1 MNPTPIA
8 PSTAVALPV
17 IRWGIGNPRRVLL
30 VHGVA
35 SSGAGWSRVGAVLAA
50 AGIEAWAP
58 DLRGHGAAPRSDRYR
73 FADIAGDLALLG
85 EGWDVVVGHSLGG
98 PVALT
103 LAAGSTRVGAL
114 VLLDPVLE
122 IGDAD
127 LPAIVADQL
136 TESDPFA
143 DPARVAVANPRW
155 GAEDAWAKAAA
166 MRQVAPHTVEALFA
180 DNAPWH
186 HLDLVRDV
194 PAPIHVLRSDPA
206 VFTLFPEAHAAVVR
220 ERVPSATIE
229 LVAGTGHGIHRER
242 PDLVARAIIAAAGL
256 G

>member
-1 MNPTPIA
+1 MNPTA
-8 PSTAVALPV
+8 AASSTAVAVPV
-17 IRWGIGNPRRVLL
+17 LRWGVGNPTRVLL
-30 VHGVA
+30 IHGVA
-35 SSGAGWSRVGAVLAA
+35 SSGAGWARVGALLAA

-85 EGWDVVVGHSLGG
+85 DAWQVVLGHSLGG

-122 IGDAD
+122 IADAD
-127 LPAIVADQL
+127 LPLIVADQL

-143 DPARVAVANPRW
+143 DPARLAAANPRW
-155 GAEDAWAKAAA
+155 GAEDAWA
-166 MRQVAPHTVEALFA
+166 VAPHTIEALFA

-186 HLDLVRDV
+186 HLDLVRGAQ
-194 PAPIHVLRSDPA
+194 APIHVLRSDPA
-206 VFTLFPEAHAAVVR
+206 VFTLFPEAHAAAVT
-220 ERVPSATIE
+220 ERVPGATSE
-229 LVAGTGHGIHRER
+229 LVTGTGHGIHRER
-242 PDLVARAIIAAAGL
+242 PDLVARAIIAAAGM

>member
-1 MNPTPIA
+1 MNPTA
-8 PSTAVALPV
+8 AASSTAVAVPV
-17 IRWGIGNPRRVLL
+17 LRWGVGNPTRVLL
-30 VHGVA
+30 IHGVA
-35 SSGAGWSRVGAVLAA
+35 SSGAGWSRVGALLAA

-58 DLRGHGAAPRSDRYR
+58 DLRGHGAAPRSDRYA

-85 EGWDVVVGHSLGG
+85 DAWSVVVGHSLGG

-103 LAAGSTRVGAL
+103 LAAGSTQVGAL

-122 IGDAD
+122 IADTD

-143 DPARVAVANPRW
+143 DPARLAAANPRW

-186 HLDLVRDV
+186 HLDLVRGV

-206 VFTLFPEAHAAVVR
+206 VFTLFPETHAAAVT
-220 ERVPSATIE
+220 ERAPGAIIE
-229 LVAGTGHGIHRER
+229 LAAGAGHGIHRER